1 MDMFQ
6 FYPTPESLAARAW
19 RKFQNRT
26 FKRVLEPSAGD
37 GALAK
42 AIPGHSRRN
51 NAPVDCVEIDIS
63 KHPLLRAAGFK
74 VVGFDFLQFGS
85 AAIYSHI
92 ILNPPFAQ
100 GAEHVLKAWNVAWDA
115 EIVAIINAET
125 VRNPYTK
132 ERAMLVRLIEQYG
145 SVEFIEGAFTVPE
158 AERKTE
164 VDVALVYLRKQAD
177 GSAIV
182 GNIMDDLKKDA
193 MSAAGLTGDYHE
205 VNELALPQ
213 STVENAVLTFNAA
226 VKAVRES
233 IIARARANHYVA
245 AVGETMAVRSS
256 DSPTTH
262 SRDTSVEWVQ
272 GALEEKYL
280 ELKDR
285 AWAGILRSTQVTSR
299 LSSKAQSR
307 LEAQFEEVKSL
318 EFTVSNIY
326 GFLQG
331 LVQSQGEIQLS
342 MACDV
347 FDLIMCYHSDNA
359 VFYKGWKSNDRHR
372 SAGMR
377 IKTTRFIIPRHGD
390 DGWRQSLS
398 WDSEKQLAD
407 FDKVFAMLDGKLE
420 PEFGLVQAFRTH
432 FRELKHGK
440 RITTSYFDIRWYPGV
455 GTIHFFPRD
464 KALVDR
470 LNRLVGRQ
478 RQWLPPE
485 DDRVSDAFWEQYKKA
500 EKFDKEVRA
509 EINAR
514 ARDSRFWEHPLN
526 KVGSSDKE
534 QNAAALAAIDEAMDA
549 VLRNHGIDVER
560 LLEPAQ
566 KRLVAA

>member
-6 FYPTPESLAARAW
+6 FYPTPESLATRAW
-19 RKFQNRT
+19 AKFQNRT
-26 FKRVLEPSAGD
+26 FRRILEPSAGD

-42 AIPGHSRRN
+42 AIPGHGWRN
-51 NAPVDCVEIDIS
+51 SAPVDCVEIDIS
-63 KHPLLRAAGFK
+63 KHPLLRTAGFK

-100 GAEHVLKAWNVAWDA
+100 GAEHVLKAWDVAWDA
-115 EIVAIINAET
+115 EIVAILNAET

-132 ERAMLVRLIEQYG
+132 ERAMLVKLIEQYG

-164 VDVALVYLRKQAD
+164 VDVALVYLRKEAD

-182 GNIMDDLKKDA
+182 GNITDELKKDA
-193 MSAAGLTGDYHE
+193 MSAAGLAGDYHE

-213 STVENAVLTFNAA
+213 SMVENAVLTFNAA

-233 IIARARANHYVA
+233 IIAQARANHYVA
-245 AVGETMAVRSS
+245 AVGETMAVRNS
-256 DSPTTH
+256 DSPTTR

-272 GALEEKYL
+272 GEMEKEYL

-285 AWAGILRSTQVTSR
+285 AWAGILRSTQVASR

-307 LEAQFEEVKSL
+307 LEAQFEEVKTL

-331 LVQSQGEIQLS
+331 LVQSQGEIQLA

-359 VFYKGWKSNDRHR
+359 VFYKGWRSNDRHR

-390 DGWRQSLS
+390 NGWRTTLS

-432 FRELKHGK
+432 FKELKHGK
-440 RITTSYFDIRWYPGV
+440 RITTSYFDVRWYPGV

-500 EKFDKEVRA
+500 EKFDKEVRT

-514 ARDSRFWEHPLN
+514 ARGSRFWEHPLN
-526 KVGSSDKE
+526 KVGSRDQE
-534 QNAAALAAIDEAMDA
+534 QNASALAAIDEAMDV
-549 VLRNHGIDVER
+549 VLQNHGIDVER

-566 KRLVAA
+566 KRLIAA